1 MDIESRVQKIE
12 LECAEV
18 KRALSDLKADHDELR
33 LMAVEI
39 ATIKKDI
46 QYVLGAQTKMQSAV
60 SKIVYGIFIAIAA
73 QVIQFMMAGG
83 FVLGQ

>member
-39 ATIKKDI
+39 AGIKKDI
-46 QYVLGAQTKMQSAV
+46 QYVLDAQTKMQGAV

-73 QVIQFMMAGG
+73 QVVQFMMAGG

>member
-46 QYVLGAQTKMQSAV
+46 QYVLGAQTKMQGAV

-73 QVIQFMMAGG
+73 QVIQFMMQGG

>member
-39 ATIKKDI
+39 AKFTTPPSNNPT
-46 QYVLGAQTKMQSAV
+46 AQLVPTQ
-60 SKIVYGIFIAIAA
+60 
-73 QVIQFMMAGG
+73 
-83 FVLGQ
+83 

>member
-1 MDIESRVQKIE
+1 MDIESRVQKIK

-73 QVIQFMMAGG
+73 QVVQFMMAGG

>member
-46 QYVLGAQTKMQSAV
+46 QYVLGAQTKMQGAV

-73 QVIQFMMAGG
+73 QVVQFMMAGG